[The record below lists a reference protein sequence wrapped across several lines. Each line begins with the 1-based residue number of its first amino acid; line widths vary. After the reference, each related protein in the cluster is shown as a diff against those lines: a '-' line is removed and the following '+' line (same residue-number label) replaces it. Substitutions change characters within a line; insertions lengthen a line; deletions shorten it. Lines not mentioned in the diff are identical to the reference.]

1 MNFLRSGY
9 ARVLTAAL
17 VLQGGVFYALA
28 MRKEKTPPMRP
39 LSEFPVTLPG
49 YRMVRDI
56 PTSPDLANILKADDT
71 LTREYVGGSGTGGSG
86 TTLLL
91 YIAFF
96 NSQRYGQAPHS
107 PKNCLPGEGWEP
119 VDSGIVQIPVEGWPT
134 PIAINRFV
142 VQHGEDKEVTL
153 YWYQS
158 HNRIIAHEFSAKFW
172 LVVDSIRYNRSDSS
186 LVRLIV
192 PVRENEVDDA
202 TRAGVNFIQA
212 AFPALLRQLPQ

>member
-1 MNFLRSGY
+1 VKFLRSGY

-28 MRKEKTPPMRP
+28 MRKEKTPSMRP
-39 LSEFPVTLPG
+39 LSEFPVILPG
-49 YRMVRDI
+49 YRMVQDI
-56 PTSPDLANILKADDT
+56 ATPPEVLNILKADDT
-71 LTREYVGGSGTGGSG
+71 LTREYVGESGRS
-86 TTLLL
+86 LLL

-158 HNRIIAHEFSAKFW
+158 HSRIIAHEFAAKFW
-172 LVVDSIRYNRSDSS
+172 LVADSIRYNRSDSS

-202 TRAGVNFIQA
+202 TRAGVNFIRA